1 MHVNTIGVDLAK
13 NVFQVHGVD
22 SAGKVVIT
30 RQLRRKQVLDFFSKL
45 PGCLVGMEACGTG
58 HHWAREISKLGH
70 TVRLMPPS
78 YVKGYVKRS
87 KNDAADAAAICEAVT
102 RPSMRFVPIKSTDQQ
117 ALLMLHRTR
126 DLLIRQRTQLI
137 NALRAHLAEFGLV
150 AETGRE
156 GLAQL
161 GAIITDESNH
171 EALPS
176 AMKQA
181 LQAIVDQLA
190 ALELQVGALDRAIH
204 AHHRANDMSCRLETV
219 PGIGVIGATAIASTV
234 TDPSGFKSGR
244 DFAAWIG
251 LVPRQ
256 HSTGGKERLGG
267 ISKQGDRYLRRL
279 LVIGA
284 TAVVR
289 QARLHPQLP
298 EPVVFPP
305 FNPDAP
311 VCSRPVGL
319 SKALAFAQDNGRKF
333 MQGVS
338 RGLELAA
345 KDRGFT
351 YEVDL
356 AGNDPAIMTKQVGSL
371 LNASGGALVTSP
383 VDSHSISPVMKKVI
397 WSGAYVGAVVP
408 PPATSLLNAPQ
419 YLTGK
424 VLATKRRLH
433 QHAA

>member
-1 MHVNTIGVDLAK
+1 
-13 NVFQVHGVD
+13 
-22 SAGKVVIT
+22 
-30 RQLRRKQVLDFFSKL
+30 
-45 PGCLVGMEACGTG
+45 
-58 HHWAREISKLGH
+58 
-70 TVRLMPPS
+70 MPPS

-234 TDPSGFKSGR
+234 ADPGGFKSGR

-289 QARLHPQLP
+289 QARQHPQ
-298 EPVVFPP
+298 
-305 FNPDAP
+305 
-311 VCSRPVGL
+311 
-319 SKALAFAQDNGRKF
+319 K
-333 MQGVS
+333 
-338 RGLELAA
+338 
-345 KDRGFT
+345 
-351 YEVDL
+351 
-356 AGNDPAIMTKQVGSL
+356 
-371 LNASGGALVTSP
+371 
-383 VDSHSISPVMKKVI
+383 HS
-397 WSGAYVGAVVP
+397 
-408 PPATSLLNAPQ
+408 
-419 YLTGK
+419 
-424 VLATKRRLH
+424 
-433 QHAA
+433 